1 MKSLFL
7 KYRAYIDEC
16 RDNLHSSN
24 FATKL
29 MRLHELKSRMHDV
42 VSEWQIAGVDFCL
55 ALDEKGIFAEELK
68 EKGETGLSSL
78 LSHITIVSQQIES
91 LEDMLDSYINEYFE
105 KGLAIEEKI
114 NSGLVVSK
122 EEYKSYERI
131 NNTNP
136 LLEECKANAES
147 LLKAKC
153 YIDILSTLTVNEDFG
168 LLDEVNEL
176 LILLA
181 NEFNVQYIQNSNSS
195 DKIYL
200 KYKLIGVGED
210 GLYRTLYDPVESRRL
225 RKSYLT
231 RHKRAL
237 PANSKDNDTSENL
250 LSEK

>member
-1 MKSLFL
+1 MKSMFL
-7 KYRAYIDEC
+7 KYREFIDEC
-16 RDNLHSSN
+16 KANLHSSN
-24 FATKL
+24 FANKL
-29 MRLHELKSRMHDV
+29 IRLHELKARLHDV

-91 LEDMLDSYINEYFE
+91 LEDMLDSYIKEYFE
-105 KGLAIEEKI
+105 KGLVIEEKI
-114 NSGLVVSK
+114 NAGLIISK
-122 EEYKSYERI
+122 EEYKSYEKI

-136 LLEECKANAES
+136 LMDSVKANAES

-153 YIDILSTLTVNEDFG
+153 YIDILFTLTANEGFG

-176 LILLA
+176 LILLS
-181 NEFNVQYIQNSNSS
+181 NEFNVQYIQNSNSF

-200 KYKLIGVGED
+200 KYKLIEVGED
-210 GLYRTLYDPVESRRL
+210 GLYHTIYDPVESRRL

-231 RHKRAL
+231 RHKRVL
-237 PANSKDNDTSENL
+237 PENSEDNNTSENL
-250 LSEK
+250 LNEK